1 MRAFRLIL
9 NLALFVSLFAASAL
23 AQEAGASEREQRL
36 FAQIDSMLAAIER
49 ITGIKAI
56 EPIPAAFMTREEV
69 NELIKSRLDEES
81 SDEEIRQEELFLKI
95 FGFVDADFNLKE
107 EIVDVMTEQAAALYD
122 YKTKKLYVS
131 SWASDE
137 LQEYA
142 LVHELAH
149 AVADQHFDLQKFTD
163 ASEDF
168 DGDLARSAVIEGQAS
183 WVMHEYAQER
193 IGRSLLSNRL
203 LAVAA
208 ASASR
213 IEVDNYPV
221 YSASPL
227 YIRESLMFPYAD
239 GLMFQQAAI
248 EELGP
253 GGFTKVFLDPPTTTQ
268 HILDPKTWI
277 AKRKPTQPK
286 LPELRLKGFERS
298 SHGRIGQLD
307 HFVLLKQYSGEST
320 ARRLADSW
328 RGAHYEIL
336 ENEDHSR
343 AVLRYVSE
351 WADEAAAARFFKE
364 YVDVCREKWTNFE
377 KSVCGDAACR
387 GTSETGAFVLT
398 LDGTL
403 VTALEGLPEDAIESG
418 SNREVD

>member
-1 MRAFRLIL
+1 MRSSSLIL
-9 NLALFVSLFAASAL
+9 NLALAVVLLAASAL
-23 AQEAGASEREQRL
+23 AQGAAAPDQEQRL
-36 FAQIDSMLAAIER
+36 FAQIDSMLDAIER
-49 ITGIKAI
+49 ITGIRAI

-69 NELIKSRLDEES
+69 NELITARLEEES
-81 SDEEIRQEELFLKI
+81 SPEEIRQEELFLKV
-95 FGFVDADFNLKE
+95 FGFVDADFNLRD

-213 IEVDNYPV
+213 IEVDNFPV

-239 GLMFQQAAI
+239 GLLFQQAAI

-253 GGFTKVFLDPPTTTQ
+253 RGFKAIFLDPPTTTQ
-268 HILDPKTWI
+268 HILEPKTWI
-277 AKRKPTQPK
+277 AKRMPTQPK
-286 LPELRLKGFERS
+286 LPELRLKGLERS

-307 HFVLLKQYSGEST
+307 HLVLLKQYSGEST
-320 ARRLADSW
+320 ARRLADAW
-328 RGAHYEIL
+328 RGAHYEIY

-351 WADEAAAARFFKE
+351 WSDEVAAARFFKQ
-364 YVDVCREKWTNFE
+364 YVHVCREKWSSLET
-377 KSVCGDAACR
+377 SDCGDSVCR

-398 LDGTL
+398 LNGAL
-403 VTALEGLPEDAIESG
+403 VTALEGLPENAIESG